1 MPSKKLKT
9 PVLPDKYYHIFN
21 RANNNE
27 LIFKEHE
34 DFQFFMTKLGEL
46 VADKIDIYCF
56 CLMPNHFHMLIKP
69 KYDVRRK
76 GEGSFI
82 ESLKKLF
89 QMHVQYFNKKY
100 QRKGSLFYKSYRRI
114 EIKDESYLKYLVFY
128 IHYNAQKANL
138 VSHYSDYQYSSYR
151 FFLNN
156 KETRLRKDIV
166 LSWFDD
172 DINEF
177 EIFHKECLEWLT
189 GKGTPALGLESLL
202 LLPLLKSQ
210 SP

>member
-34 DFQFFMTKLGEL
+34 DFQLFLTKLGEL
-46 VADKIDIYCF
+46 VTDKIDIYCF

-69 KYDVRRK
+69 KYDVKRK

-138 VSHYSDYQYSSYR
+138 VPHYYDYQYSSYR

-156 KETRLRKDIV
+156 KETKLRKDVV

-202 LLPLLKSQ
+202 LLPLSKSQ
-210 SP
+210 PL